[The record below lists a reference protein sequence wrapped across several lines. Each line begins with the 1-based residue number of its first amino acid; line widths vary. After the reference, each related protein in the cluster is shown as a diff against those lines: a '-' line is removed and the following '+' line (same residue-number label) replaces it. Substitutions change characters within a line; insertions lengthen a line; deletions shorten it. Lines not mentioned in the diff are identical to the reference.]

1 MRPWASVPLSL
12 AATTFAVATSLHAV
26 SSPRTTFVELDVV
39 ALDSEDHP
47 VSGLRPQ
54 DIIIKEDGGPVA
66 VTSFTEVAAT
76 GNGRGEDGRSLV
88 LLLDDTAPLVA
99 TRVVQNISTLFLSRA
114 GLQDRVDIVRITHRA
129 DELTGNASMAA
140 DKLQEF
146 RGGAASYFGRTPF
159 DTMLQTLTRIS
170 RSLASI
176 PHRRKAIVCI
186 GHLTICDPYV
196 RVPED
201 SMVWHSW
208 RNAISAAAQANASL
222 YMVDA
227 GGVTGGVDLGSG
239 VVEATGGVAF
249 VRSNNFERAANLIW
263 EQLGH
268 YYLLGY
274 TPIATPHELHEINV
288 SIPQSGVHALA
299 RNSRGD

>member
-1 MRPWASVPLSL
+1 MRRWGWVSFSL
-12 AATTFAVATSLHAV
+12 AALVLALVTSLHAI
-26 SSPRTTFVELDVV
+26 SIPRTTFVELDVV
-39 ALDSEDHP
+39 ALDSEDSP
-47 VSGLRPQ
+47 VGGLHPQ
-54 DIIIKEDGGPVA
+54 DFIVKEDGHRVSI
-66 VTSFTEVAAT
+66 TSFTEVTAT
-76 GNGRGEDGRSLV
+76 GIGRDDGRSLV
-88 LLLDDTAPLVA
+88 LLLDDTAPSVA
-99 TRVVQNISTLFLSRA
+99 TRVVQGISALFLNRA
-114 GLQDRVDIVRITHRA
+114 RSQDRVDAVRITRRD
-129 DELTGNASMAA
+129 DELTGNALVAA
-140 DKLQEF
+140 DKLEQF

-176 PHRRKAIVCI
+176 SHRRKAIVCI

-208 RNAISAAAQANASL
+208 RDAISAAAEANASL

-227 GGVTGGVDLGSG
+227 AGAYGGPNLGAG
-239 VVEATGGVAF
+239 VVEATGGAAF
-249 VRSNNFERAANLIW
+249 AQSNNFDRAADLIW

-274 TPIATPHELHEINV
+274 TPTAKPHDIHTISV
-288 SIPQSGVHALA
+288 SIPQSGVRALA
-299 RNSRGD
+299 RTSRGD